1 MNGIH
6 DLGGKHGLG
15 KINRPIDE
23 PIFRAEWEGRMF
35 AMFILTF
42 AGGFFNV
49 DKFRHSVE
57 NMDPVHYLT
66 SPYYEHWLHALE
78 QFAAEHGA
86 VSKEELEARVAE
98 LAKEAA

>member
-6 DLGGKHGLG
+6 DLGGKQGFG
-15 KINRPIDE
+15 KINILQDE
-23 PIFRAEWEGRMF
+23 PIFRAEWERRMF

-49 DKFRHSVE
+49 DKFRFAVE
-57 NMDPVHYLT
+57 EMDPVHYLT

-78 QFAAEHGA
+78 HFAEEHGVLA
-86 VSKEELEARVAE
+86 PGELDAKVAE
-98 LAKEAA
+98 LKKGTA